1 MKSTLKYFAA
11 AFAIVAAAACSKE
24 HNDDLGIEL
33 ETKYLTIS
41 ASHESQ
47 TKTLLG
53 VDNWANWSDEDAI
66 CLFYKDNKY
75 GDLYMNDDVL
85 TIDPTSN
92 DSDPTKA
99 IFSGNATVAKNYYA
113 AYPSSG
119 WQAKSNLYLE
129 FQGLNSQ
136 VATKNSFD
144 PQKHI
149 ALSVNSKDNHFFFQN
164 ACALL
169 KVTVGFDNVYSIKVD
184 GSISDDIGFG
194 IPFTFRPGELDI
206 NGFSYYI
213 GNYNPTITLSNA
225 DPTIPLENGATY
237 YIVVPH
243 TTVSDFKVSLS
254 DENGNIIYS
263 KKKASNFT
271 IERNKIYDLGILKK
285 EPPKVGDYFYSNGTY
300 SAELDKSKTVAGVII
315 FTGNPKEKFNDSAL
329 PDQYCN
335 GLVISTSS
343 RKCAW
348 NSTQLSSIPA
358 SVKLSGSTSAIAD
371 FSMGGYTATQA
382 FGTNNYTVFA
392 NGAAPDG
399 TSGWYLGAA
408 NEWKYILAN
417 KDTINKSLEGVGDAI
432 NPSQKSE
439 SFWLP
444 YFYSTRA
451 AIVYISG
458 GAPYFYYEQYYYRPD
473 LSSYCY
479 NARPIFAF

>member
-41 ASHESQ
+41 ASYESQ

-53 VDNWANWSDEDAI
+53 VDNWANWTDEDAI
-66 CLFYKDNKY
+66 CLFYEGKDEF
-75 GDLYMNDDVL
+75 LYLNDDVL

-92 DSDPTKA
+92 DNDPTKA

-119 WQAKSNLYLE
+119 WQAKSDMYLE

-144 PQKHI
+144 PKKHI
-149 ALSVNSKDNHFFFQN
+149 ALSVDSKDNHFFFQN

-169 KVTVGFDNVYSIKVD
+169 KVTVGFDNVHSIKVD

-206 NGFSYYI
+206 NGFSYYYN
-213 GNYNPTITLSNA
+213 NYNPTITLSNA

-254 DENGNIIYS
+254 DEKGNIIYS

-285 EPPKVGDYFYSNGTY
+285 EPPKVGDYFYSDGTF
-300 SAELDKSKTVAGVII
+300 STELDKSKTPVGVI
-315 FTGNPKEKFNDSAL
+315 FYTGDPTEKDEALKRDYPNCTNGLAIALKPHNTVWHNSKLTSSNYSSPLKFNYVPSAS
-329 PDQYCN
+329 N
-335 GLVISTSS
+335 WT
-343 RKCAW
+343 W
-348 NSTQLSSIPA
+348 
-358 SVKLSGSTSAIAD
+358 
-371 FSMGGYTATQA
+371 GGYTIKSMWKEKS
-382 FGTNNYTVFA
+382 TNLTLYSNCGAGPEGASEWYMPTPIEWGYFADNISSVNEKIKSA
-392 NGAAPDG
+392 NGTQIETTTNQQYWMPFLYASSAR
-399 TSGWYLGAA
+399 TFYFSGNSLNY
-408 NEWKYILAN
+408 Y
-417 KDTINKSLEGVGDAI
+417 TISN
-432 NPSQKSE
+432 
-439 SFWLP
+439 
-444 YFYSTRA
+444 
-451 AIVYISG
+451 
-458 GAPYFYYEQYYYRPD
+458 
-473 LSSYCY
+473 Y
-479 NARPIFAF
+479 NTTYKNAYPIFAF